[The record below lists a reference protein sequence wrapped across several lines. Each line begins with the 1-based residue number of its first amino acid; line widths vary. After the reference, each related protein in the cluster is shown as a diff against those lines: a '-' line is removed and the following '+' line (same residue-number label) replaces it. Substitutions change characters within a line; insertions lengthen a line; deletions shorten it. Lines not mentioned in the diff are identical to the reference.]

1 MAQGAGGHTPV
12 HHVEEADSYK
22 QLSLCLT
29 CLRTC
34 WKPALV
40 DDGAGNESA
49 KEATCAHS
57 PVPLGESSRSLLPRS
72 LRVPCCGS
80 ASGFRIIV
88 YKTEALSESS
98 LPPSPPSCANL
109 MIMCVE

>member
-12 HHVEEADSYK
+12 HNAEEADSYK
-22 QLSLCLT
+22 RLLLCLT
-29 CLRTC
+29 CLRFC

-40 DDGAGNESA
+40 DNGGGNESA
-49 KEATCAHS
+49 CAHS
-57 PVPLGESSRSLLPRS
+57 PVPLRGSSRSLLPHS
-72 LRVPCCGS
+72 LRVLCCGS

-98 LPPSPPSCANL
+98 LPPSPLSCANL
-109 MIMCVE
+109 VIMCVE